1 MTPKYDLIIRKDG
14 ELIIKRIIAS
24 DIEEAIAQGKLE
36 KSDLKGIV
44 FSDQNDDR
52 CN

>member
-14 ELIIKRIIAS
+14 ELIIKQIIAR
-24 DIEEAIAQGKLE
+24 DIVEAIAQGKLT
-36 KSDLKGIV
+36 KSDIKGIV
-44 FSDQNDDR
+44 FSDQNDER